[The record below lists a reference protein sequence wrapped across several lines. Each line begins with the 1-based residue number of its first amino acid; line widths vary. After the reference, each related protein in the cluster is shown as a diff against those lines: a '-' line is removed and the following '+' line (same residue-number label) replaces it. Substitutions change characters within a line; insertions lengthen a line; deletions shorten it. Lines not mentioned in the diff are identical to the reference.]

1 MDWKRRALSIL
12 AAPVLAA
19 GLGSCGFDPV
29 GDAPLDPPA
38 VYQDWWAKTE
48 ACSGLSGDFTRISWS
63 VIEGS
68 SFSCSSG
75 QCAGHWSEDHH
86 IYLAGDW
93 VMDEMVVRHE
103 MLHELI
109 GRPGHPAPPFGQG
122 CPLTW
127 ETWNSGAGQQ
137 LQIGRAAIFPPKAI
151 D

>member
-1 MDWKRRALSIL
+1 MDWNQRLVRMFGAAALL
-12 AAPVLAA
+12 ATLGGR
-19 GLGSCGFDPV
+19 GLDTL
-29 GDAPLDPPA
+29 GDVPLNPPA
-38 VYQDWWAKTE
+38 VYREWWDKTQ
-48 ACSGLSGDFTRISWS
+48 ACSGLTGDFDRLTWS

-75 QCAGHWSEDHH
+75 QCAGHWSKDHH
-86 IYLAGDW
+86 IFLAGDW

-127 ETWNSGAGQQ
+127 ETWNSGAAK
-137 LQIGRAAIFPPKAI
+137 LQVGHTASVPPKAI